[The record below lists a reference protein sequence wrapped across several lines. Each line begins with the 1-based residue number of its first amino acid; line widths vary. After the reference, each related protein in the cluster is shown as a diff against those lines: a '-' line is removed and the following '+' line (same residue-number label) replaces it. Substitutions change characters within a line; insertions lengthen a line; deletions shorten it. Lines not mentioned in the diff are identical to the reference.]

1 MRKPRDYDAELK
13 ALDERTKAL
22 RSRKL
27 VQLGELVSAT
37 VADTLPVE
45 VLAGALL
52 AAVETTDA
60 QLEEG
65 WRRRGA
71 AFFHGRTREAGEHP
85 RGDTGGEPAGKG
97 DAESPAHTPGA
108 E

>member
-13 ALDERTKAL
+13 QLNDRTRDL
-22 RSRKL
+22 RHRKL

-37 VADTLPVE
+37 AADTLPVE
-45 VLAGALL
+45 MLAGALL
-52 AAVETTDA
+52 AAFETKDA
-60 QLEEG
+60 ATREG

-71 AFFHGRTREAGEHP
+71 AFFRGTRDAGRHP
-85 RGDTGGEPAGKG
+85 RGDAGGEPAGDG
-97 DAESPAHTPGA
+97 DASPPARTPGA

>member
-1 MRKPRDYDAELK
+1 MRKPRDYDAELRT
-13 ALDERTKAL
+13 LDERTKAL

-37 VADTLPVE
+37 AADTLPVE
-45 VLAGALL
+45 MLAGVLL
-52 AAVETTDA
+52 AAVEATDA
-60 QLEEG
+60 AAREG

-71 AFFHGRTREAGEHP
+71 AFFLGTRDAGEH
-85 RGDTGGEPAGKG
+85 RSGNIGSEPAGDG
-97 DAESPAHTPGA
+97 TASPPARPPGA